1 MADPITG
8 AAAVAS
14 IASVGLTAYGDVTK
28 ASGTA
33 AGDQFRAAELDRAAQ
48 YGELKATQTSG
59 QLTRN
64 LNMQLGNIDAIRA
77 AAHDDPTSPTG
88 VAVRDYAE
96 QRGIEQRD
104 IQVDSILAQSKQSE
118 ADAAYLRKSASDALL
133 SGDIAAG
140 ADVLKGIGGSLGS
153 LGGPSGVTT
162 PYDMIVRMNASG
174 RGVGSV

>member
-14 IASVGLTAYGDVTK
+14 IASVGMQVYGDETK
-28 ASGTA
+28 AKGTA
-33 AGDQFRAAELDRAAQ
+33 AGDQFKAAELDRAAQ

-64 LNMQLGNIDAIRA
+64 LSMTLGNIDAIRA

-88 VAVRDYAE
+88 AAVRDYAE
-96 QRGIEQRD
+96 KIGTDQKT
-104 IQVDSILAQSKQSE
+104 IQVDSILAQLQQQE
-118 ADAAYLRKSASDALL
+118 ADAAYMRKSASDALL

-140 ADVLKGIGGSLGS
+140 ADILKGIGGSLGS
-153 LGGPSGVTT
+153 LGGGGGSLGSGGMGLPKGAATGGF
-162 PYDMIVRMNASG
+162 Y
-174 RGVGSV
+174 